1 MHTPRPSYL
10 PATLTKGTNTGNCS
24 AILFGDWSKLW
35 IMSWGGLDIIVDPYS
50 MKKEGA
56 YEVTLN
62 AYHDI
67 FVRRKEAF
75 AVIKDALTGDPA
87 VVEE

>member
-1 MHTPRPSYL
+1 M
-10 PATLTKGTNTGNCS
+10 CS

-75 AVIKDALTGDPA
+75 AIIKDALIS
-87 VVEE
+87 